1 MIICAD
7 DYGLSPAV
15 NDGIIELLE
24 SKKISAVSCMMLGS
38 DVELGIR
45 QLQGLKKNFD
55 LGLHLTLTNDQP
67 LTKLKSESGLVDSQG
82 CLLSFRE
89 LVKNTYKKKINYT
102 QLTDEIIAQINRFK
116 ELTGHLPEYI
126 DGHQHVQQLPL
137 VRNAVVKIVN
147 HLMKKNSKTNIYIRV
162 AKLPFTWLMTKG
174 ILNLRK
180 FVLGNFMI
188 ILPGISTTHLLD
200 RQNISHNRFLLGFY
214 DYKTKNFAD
223 IFKAYLSIK
232 PVARDIFFCH
242 PGYVDQRLRNR
253 DSVIES
259 RPESLNFLQ
268 SIQCQEIMEY
278 SKVGLNTFD
287 GISIY

>member
-15 NDGIIELLE
+15 NDGIIELIE
-24 SKKISAVSCMMLGS
+24 SKRISAVSCMMLGS
-38 DVELGIR
+38 DVEIGIR
-45 QLQGLKKNFD
+45 KLQVLKKNFD
-55 LGLHLTLTNDQP
+55 LGLHLMLTNDQP

-82 CLLSFRE
+82 CLFPFRE
-89 LVKNTYKKKINYT
+89 LVKNTYKKNINYT
-102 QLTDEIIAQINRFK
+102 QLTNEIMAQVNKFI

-137 VRNAVVKIVN
+137 VRDAVAKIVSN
-147 HLMKKNSKTNIYIRV
+147 LMKDYSKTNIYIRI

-174 ILNLRK
+174 VLNLRK
-180 FVLGNFMI
+180 FVVGNFMI
-188 ILPGISTTHLLD
+188 ILPGVPTTRLLD
-200 RQNISHNRFLLGFY
+200 QKNISHNRFLLGYY

-223 IFKAYLSIK
+223 IFQAYLSIK
-232 PVARDIFFCH
+232 PVVKDIYFCH
-242 PGYVDQRLRNR
+242 PGYVDQKLRNR

-259 RPESLNFLQ
+259 RVETLNFLK
-268 SIQCQEIMEY
+268 SDQCQEIMEH
-278 SKVGLNTFD
+278 SKINLNTFD

>member
-7 DYGLSPAV
+7 DYGISPAV

-24 SKKISAVSCMMLGS
+24 SKRISAVSCMMLGP
-38 DVELGIR
+38 DVEIGIR
-45 QLQGLKKNFD
+45 QLQVLKKNFD

-89 LVKNTYKKKINYT
+89 LLKNVYKKTINYE
-102 QLTDEIIAQINRFK
+102 QLTDEIMAQINRFI
-116 ELTGHLPEYI
+116 EITGHLPEYI

-137 VRNAVVKIVN
+137 VRNAVVKIVSK
-147 HLMKKNSKTNIYIRV
+147 LMKKYPKKNIYVRI
-162 AKLPFTWLMTKG
+162 AKLPFSWLMTRG
-174 ILNLRK
+174 ILNLKK
-180 FVLGNFMI
+180 FVLGNCLI
-188 ILPGISTTHLLD
+188 ILPGLSMTYLLD
-200 RQNISHNRFLLGFY
+200 QQNISHNRFLLGYY

-223 IFKAYLSIK
+223 IFQAYLSIK
-232 PVARDIFFCH
+232 PVTKDIYFCH
-242 PGYVDQRLRNR
+242 PGYIDQKLRNR

-259 RPESLNFLQ
+259 RAETLNFLQ
-268 SIQCQEIMEY
+268 SFQFKEIMEY

-287 GISIY
+287 GIPIY